1 MSTCISSSGCLLS
14 FCLLGR
20 GEERGPSFQFP
31 PTMPQLLGSTSAGHG
46 QPLPGWE
53 SPQGPCQRGRQAD
66 SAGWLAQAHSS
77 EADCPTEMDI
87 SGEVGPTS
95 SLPGLAISSISQ
107 MRAGW
112 ALPAE
117 VGDSPVG
124 LVPRAKG
131 HYDSLAF
138 LPLKIQVPQPQCSD
152 FRILKISPLSSYTL
166 AAASDCT
173 L

>member
-1 MSTCISSSGCLLS
+1 M
-14 FCLLGR
+14 
-20 GEERGPSFQFP
+20 
-31 PTMPQLLGSTSAGHG
+31 
-46 QPLPGWE
+46 
-53 SPQGPCQRGRQAD
+53 
-66 SAGWLAQAHSS
+66 QAHSS
-77 EADCPTEMDI
+77 EADCPAEMDI

-131 HYDSLAF
+131 H
-138 LPLKIQVPQPQCSD
+138 
-152 FRILKISPLSSYTL
+152 
-166 AAASDCT
+166 
-173 L
+173 